1 MKTLVSISAA
11 KKRSCCFLNF
21 DDGSYILCSIDLVSK
36 FTLKKGQE
44 VDDDT
49 IHNITQMQ
57 NTYDCRQAA
66 LNYATYSLR
75 SEKQVLDA
83 LTKKGFSLNIA
94 EDGLQFVKE
103 FGYVSNPVFC
113 EQFIKAKVQRR
124 YYGIDRIRREL
135 ALKGI
140 DDTMIHESIQLYYPI
155 ESLQVYAYKSAQK
168 KLRSISF
175 KTKQKQKEALYRH
188 LLVQGYSFE
197 IIKQT
202 IQNILIET

>member
-1 MKTLVSISAA
+1 MKTIVSISAA
-11 KKRSCCFLNF
+11 KKRSFCFLNF

-44 VDDDT
+44 LDDET
-49 IHNITQMQ
+49 VQNIIQKQ
-57 NTYDCRQAA
+57 NIYDCRQAA

-75 SEKQVLDA
+75 TEKQVIDA
-83 LTKKGFSLNIA
+83 LIKKGFSNTVA

-103 FGYVSNPVFC
+103 FGYVSNQVFC

-124 YYGIDRIRREL
+124 YYGIERIRREL

-140 DDTMIHESIQLYYPI
+140 NDTMINESIQSYYPI

-175 KTKQKQKEALYRH
+175 KTIQKKKEAVYRH
-188 LLVQGYSFE
+188 LLIQGYSFD

-202 IQNILIET
+202 INTLLLET

>member
-1 MKTLVSISAA
+1 MKTIVSISAA
-11 KKRSCCFLNF
+11 KKRSFCFLNF

-44 VDDDT
+44 LEDDT
-49 IHNITQMQ
+49 IQNIIQKQ
-57 NTYDCRQAA
+57 NIYDCRQAA

-75 SEKQVLDA
+75 TEKQVIDA
-83 LTKKGFSLNIA
+83 LIKKGFSNTVA

-103 FGYVSNPVFC
+103 FGYVSNQVFC

-124 YYGIDRIRREL
+124 YYGIERIRREL
-135 ALKGI
+135 TVKGI
-140 DDTMIHESIQLYYPI
+140 DATMINDSIQSFYPI

-175 KTKQKQKEALYRH
+175 KTIQKQKEAVYRH
-188 LLVQGYSFE
+188 LLIQGYSFD

-202 IQNILIET
+202 INKIILDT